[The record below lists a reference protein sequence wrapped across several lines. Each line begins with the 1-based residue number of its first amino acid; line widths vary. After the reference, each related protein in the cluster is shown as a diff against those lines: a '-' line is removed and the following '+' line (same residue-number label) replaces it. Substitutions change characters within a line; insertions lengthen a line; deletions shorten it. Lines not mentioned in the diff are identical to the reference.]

1 MQSSDVTTVW
11 QWFTQN
17 TLLIFA
23 LLFTF
28 FIIAFNKFPSIS
40 TWQAFLKSF
49 ESKGGQLMLLWVT
62 DIVVLAVLVHY
73 WQGFSATL
81 QNFMTGLISGING
94 AFLGAIGA
102 RDTGTPAKADT
113 LKVGFTPEAEKDG
126 K

>member
-1 MQSSDVTTVW
+1 MITIW
-11 QWFTQN
+11 EWFTQN

-28 FIIAFNKFPSIS
+28 YIIAFNKLPSIS
-40 TWQAFLKSF
+40 GWQSFLNSF

-73 WQGFSATL
+73 WTGFSATL

-102 RDTGTPAKADT
+102 RNTQTNGSGGASPT
-113 LKVGFTPEAEKDG
+113 LNVGFIPGTDPAG
-126 K
+126 KK